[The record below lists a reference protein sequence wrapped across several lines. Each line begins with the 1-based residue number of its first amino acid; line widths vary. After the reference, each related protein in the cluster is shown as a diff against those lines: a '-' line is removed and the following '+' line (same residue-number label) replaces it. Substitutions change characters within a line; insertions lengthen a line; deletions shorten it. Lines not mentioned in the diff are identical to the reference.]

1 MFSGIL
7 KTNWMNK
14 HLNSV
19 PAVAVVFIDL
29 EWDAAEWNERKME
42 CSARVQAVRGK
53 IFLEVIPKIIPKI
66 VQKNVPK
73 IEVLR
78 SCSSIRDFLRNY
90 FPNCH
95 QICPQNY
102 CSRNCPKI
110 VQKLFKNSPKIE
122 EKKIEGLSLCSSC

>member
-1 MFSGIL
+1 MLLVKFPGGAYELNLSVLSIFKKWFLGKIWLYLICFVSGIL

-53 IFLEVIPKIIPKI
+53 NI
-66 VQKNVPK
+66 
-73 IEVLR
+73 
-78 SCSSIRDFLRNY
+78 
-90 FPNCH
+90 
-95 QICPQNY
+95 
-102 CSRNCPKI
+102 
-110 VQKLFKNSPKIE
+110 
-122 EKKIEGLSLCSSC
+122 

>member
-1 MFSGIL
+1 
-7 KTNWMNK
+7 MNK

-78 SCSSIRDFLRNY
+78 SSSSIRGKIFLEIIS
-90 FPNCH
+90 
-95 QICPQNY
+95 QIVTKFV
-102 CSRNCPKI
+102 PKTI
-110 VQKLFKNSPKIE
+110 VPEIVPK
-122 EKKIEGLSLCSSC
+122 

>member
-1 MFSGIL
+1 MVSRENLAILNFVLFSGIL

-53 IFLEVIPKIIPKI
+53 FFKIIPEIVPKYSSKIVPKI
-66 VQKNVPK
+66 VQAVK
-73 IEVLR
+73 
-78 SCSSIRDFLRNY
+78 
-90 FPNCH
+90 
-95 QICPQNY
+95 
-102 CSRNCPKI
+102 
-110 VQKLFKNSPKIE
+110 
-122 EKKIEGLSLCSSC
+122 G

>member
-1 MFSGIL
+1 MVSRENLAILNFVLFSGIL

-53 IFLEVIPKIIPKI
+53 FFKIVLEIVPKI
-66 VQKNVPK
+66 VQAVKGKFALQN
-73 IEVLR
+73 
-78 SCSSIRDFLRNY
+78 CS
-90 FPNCH
+90 
-95 QICPQNY
+95 Q
-102 CSRNCPKI
+102 NCPKNS
-110 VQKLFKNSPKIE
+110 FKKSPKNE
-122 EKKIEGLSLCSSC
+122 MNEKWK